1 MERER
6 NVRKIAISFL
16 VISILCLSVA
26 FAMLSR
32 KLSIAGSAKLD
43 PTKWGVKFV
52 EGTLKVDSSST
63 AAIDSTPIIKDNVTI
78 SNMNFTFNKPGDKVI
93 YTVDIENESDINVI
107 AKVND
112 PIKNGD
118 VNDEDIQKVI
128 TFSLKYKDTDKDVD
142 NTVLEKNTRVTLVI
156 TFNYDRDIID
166 KAMLNR
172 INEKYP
178 TGLTLSLNTLT
189 LTFTQSDELANIT
202 TTTRTLPSECIN
214 SKTATYTI
222 NQEVLLC
229 STFTEKVEKFY
240 VIEDTGD
247 KVTMIAKKNL
257 MVGNDATTD
266 YAKKYFGMQAQDN
279 DSKNYDVSFAEID
292 ESHVLNDNYL
302 GYWTDSQGVILSK
315 YNSTKYPVEVYDDN
329 SLVKDYVDSYV
340 NKIKTIYGR
349 TSTTGTLLTLSQLE
363 KSGCDLPTGLCTEDY
378 DWMKNSLF
386 WTSYATTYNSISVVN
401 SPDLVPYPFNY
412 KSGVRP
418 VITLDKSEM

>member
-6 NVRKIAISFL
+6 NVRKIAVSFL

-266 YAKKYFGMQAQDN
+266 YAKKYF
-279 DSKNYDVSFAEID
+279 
-292 ESHVLNDNYL
+292 
-302 GYWTDSQGVILSK
+302 
-315 YNSTKYPVEVYDDN
+315 
-329 SLVKDYVDSYV
+329 
-340 NKIKTIYGR
+340 
-349 TSTTGTLLTLSQLE
+349 
-363 KSGCDLPTGLCTEDY
+363 
-378 DWMKNSLF
+378 
-386 WTSYATTYNSISVVN
+386 
-401 SPDLVPYPFNY
+401 
-412 KSGVRP
+412 
-418 VITLDKSEM
+418 EM

>member
-178 TGLTLSLNTLT
+178 TGLTLSLNALT

-202 TTTRTLPSECIN
+202 TTTSKVKPETCLNFNAKDSYAVGDVVSFCNYANGKSEDFNVLAVDDTNDEVTLFAMHNLVVEDGDTNYGLQATDLEIHPIAFAETNEDKKSNGYYVGYWQTADGQYEDGYSSNNIYSDKSLLYNPVNNYANYIKETFNITIISSRILTSADYHKIGCTEEECSVDWVYTTKYWY
-214 SKTATYTI
+214 SKSGNFHTVNYIDTDGQGI
-222 NQEVLLC
+222 WFDE
-229 STFTEKVEKFY
+229 FY
-240 VIEDTGD
+240 E
-247 KVTMIAKKNL
+247 
-257 MVGNDATTD
+257 
-266 YAKKYFGMQAQDN
+266 
-279 DSKNYDVSFAEID
+279 SKN
-292 ESHVLNDNYL
+292 
-302 GYWTDSQGVILSK
+302 
-315 YNSTKYPVEVYDDN
+315 
-329 SLVKDYVDSYV
+329 
-340 NKIKTIYGR
+340 
-349 TSTTGTLLTLSQLE
+349 
-363 KSGCDLPTGLCTEDY
+363 
-378 DWMKNSLF
+378 
-386 WTSYATTYNSISVVN
+386 
-401 SPDLVPYPFNY
+401 
-412 KSGVRP
+412 GVRP
-418 VITLDKSEM
+418 IIIVKKSELLEVLKGM

>member
-32 KLSIAGSAKLD
+32 KLSISGSAKLD

-52 EGTLKVDSSST
+52 GGTLKVDSSST

-107 AKVND
+107 AKVNN

-142 NTVLEKNTRVTLVI
+142 KTVLEKNTRVTLVI

-202 TTTRTLPSECIN
+202 TTSSKVKPETCLNFNAKDSYAVGDVVSFCNYTSGKSEDFNVLAVDDTNDEVTLFALHNLVVEDGDTNYGLQATDLEIHPIAFAEKNEDRKIN
-214 SKTATYTI
+214 GYYVGYWQTADGQYEDGYSSNNIYSDKSLLYKPVNNYANYIKETFNITIISSRILTSADYYKIGCTEEEVCSVDWVYTTKYWYSKSGNFHTVKYIDTDGQGMWYD
-222 NQEVLLC
+222 E
-229 STFTEKVEKFY
+229 FY
-240 VIEDTGD
+240 E
-247 KVTMIAKKNL
+247 
-257 MVGNDATTD
+257 
-266 YAKKYFGMQAQDN
+266 
-279 DSKNYDVSFAEID
+279 SKN
-292 ESHVLNDNYL
+292 
-302 GYWTDSQGVILSK
+302 
-315 YNSTKYPVEVYDDN
+315 
-329 SLVKDYVDSYV
+329 
-340 NKIKTIYGR
+340 
-349 TSTTGTLLTLSQLE
+349 
-363 KSGCDLPTGLCTEDY
+363 
-378 DWMKNSLF
+378 
-386 WTSYATTYNSISVVN
+386 
-401 SPDLVPYPFNY
+401 
-412 KSGVRP
+412 GVRP
-418 VITLDKSEM
+418 IIIVKKSELLEVLKDM

>member
-6 NVRKIAISFL
+6 NVRKIAVSFL

-189 LTFTQSDELANIT
+189 LTFTQSNELANIT
-202 TTTRTLPSECIN
+202 TTTSKVKPETCLNFNAKDSYAVGDVVSFCNYANGKSEDFNVLAVDDTNDEVTLFAMHNLVVEGGNTNYGLQATDLEIHPIAFAEKKEYKKINGEYVGYWRTADGSHFEEGYDTDNIYDENSLLFNPVKNYANYIKETFNITNISGRILTFADYRKIGCDKEECLVDWVHTTRYWYSYGVNIN
-214 SKTATYTI
+214 NVGYIDTDGTGLWSD
-222 NQEVLLC
+222 
-229 STFTEKVEKFY
+229 KFY
-240 VIEDTGD
+240 EV
-247 KVTMIAKKNL
+247 KN
-257 MVGNDATTD
+257 
-266 YAKKYFGMQAQDN
+266 
-279 DSKNYDVSFAEID
+279 
-292 ESHVLNDNYL
+292 
-302 GYWTDSQGVILSK
+302 
-315 YNSTKYPVEVYDDN
+315 
-329 SLVKDYVDSYV
+329 
-340 NKIKTIYGR
+340 
-349 TSTTGTLLTLSQLE
+349 
-363 KSGCDLPTGLCTEDY
+363 
-378 DWMKNSLF
+378 
-386 WTSYATTYNSISVVN
+386 
-401 SPDLVPYPFNY
+401 
-412 KSGVRP
+412 GVRP
-418 VITLDKSEM
+418 IIIVKKSELLEILKSM